1 MNVKLTVSLE
11 DEVINKAKKYAKR
24 NKTSLS
30 KLIENYFR
38 ILVKDGEE
46 KDVVITDKELLKM
59 SGTIDLPDNVE
70 TDRRATNR
78 TPFQKIYS

>member
-70 TDRRATNR
+70 TDELLTERL
-78 TPFQKIYS
+78 FKKYIHD

>member
-70 TDRRATNR
+70 TDELLTEHL
-78 TPFQKIYS
+78 FKKYIHD

>member
-59 SGTIDLPDNVE
+59 SGTINLPDNVE
-70 TDRRATNR
+70 TDELLTERL
-78 TPFQKIYS
+78 FKKYIHD